1 MMRAKN
7 ANAPGPCLTPAKR
20 ACPTTANNKM
30 QRNRKM
36 TAKRNCPSERS
47 RLIRGSASKTNT
59 STHDST
65 INGGEMLPVD
75 DDRSA
80 LVFPNF
86 KCQIQYRRQNS
97 EGTSN
102 RIDWKSGGFGPY
114 SKLDATHNEQH

>member
-1 MMRAKN
+1 
-7 ANAPGPCLTPAKR
+7 
-20 ACPTTANNKM
+20 
-30 QRNRKM
+30 
-36 TAKRNCPSERS
+36 
-47 RLIRGSASKTNT
+47 
-59 STHDST
+59 
-65 INGGEMLPVD
+65 MLPVD

-80 LVFPNF
+80 LVFPSF